1 LIEEANGGTL
11 FLDEI
16 GEMPIDFRQSFLGTG
31 NKEFIKMGETKVS
44 KSDFR
49 LIAATNRN
57 LEEEIKQGNFRE
69 DLYFRLNVFEI
80 ILPSR
85 KKRRSENAG

>member
-1 LIEEANGGTL
+1 MKDKKGLIEEANGGTL

-16 GEMPIDFRQSFLGTG
+16 GEMPIDLQAKLLRLLET
-31 NKEFIKMGETKVS
+31 KEFIKMGETKVS

-57 LEEEIKQGNFRE
+57 LEDEIKQGNFRKTCIS
-69 DLYFRLNVFEI
+69 DSMFLRLIF
-80 ILPSR
+80 LL
-85 KKRRSENAG
+85 